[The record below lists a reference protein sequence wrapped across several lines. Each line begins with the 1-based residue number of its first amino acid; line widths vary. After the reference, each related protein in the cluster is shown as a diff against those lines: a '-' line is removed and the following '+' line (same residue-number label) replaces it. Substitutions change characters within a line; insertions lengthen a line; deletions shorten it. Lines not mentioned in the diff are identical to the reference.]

1 MSESNAGR
9 GATFVLD
16 TTIETR
22 LSEYAKA
29 QGIPLDEAVQLALQM
44 GVEFCERGR
53 AERLDQLD
61 DLTREM
67 QELKACLHA
76 LGPAAFGTNLLL
88 VHWATTTGGLRVT
101 PEELAHEFKAVAR
114 MEWALEMVKQGVI
127 PPSAE
132 TPDLIT
138 DPTQS

>member
-1 MSESNAGR
+1 MSDSETGR

-16 TTIETR
+16 APVEAR

-29 QGIPLDEAVQLALQM
+29 QGIPFGEALALALHM

-53 AERLDQLD
+53 AERRDELD
-61 DLTREM
+61 DLTREV

-76 LGPAAFGTNLLL
+76 LGPAVFGTNLLL
-88 VHWATTTGGLRVT
+88 VHWATTTGSLKVT
-101 PEELAHEFKAVAR
+101 AEELSNEFKAVAR

-127 PPSAE
+127 RPPAE
-132 TPDLIT
+132 VLDAEAG
-138 DPTQS
+138 PTRS